1 MALEF
6 QAKAVP
12 TDVPDELMATSDVR
26 PVEETMATRFASLPI
41 EGRFD
46 AIRSMDGDDKMAL
59 LAGLVATMVDGTVF
73 AGGSPGERHRHFEQ
87 IAKAAEVDVSSRWTA
102 PIAVFDRMKRPA
114 LITLLRE
121 QVGDASA
128 SNCATIKKK
137 ADLTVNVSER
147 LPAKWL
153 PAQLIVGAFDQAD
166 LR

>member
-59 LAGLVATMVDGTVF
+59 LAGLVAPMVDGTVF
-73 AGGSPGERHRHFEQ
+73 ERGSPGDRHRHFAQ
-87 IAKAAEVDVSSRWTA
+87 IANAAKVDVSPRGTSVQASW
-102 PIAVFDRMKRPA
+102 
-114 LITLLRE
+114 RE
-121 QVGDASA
+121 RGCQ
-128 SNCATIKKK
+128 
-137 ADLTVNVSER
+137 
-147 LPAKWL
+147 
-153 PAQLIVGAFDQAD
+153 
-166 LR
+166 

>member
-87 IAKAAEVDVSSRWTA
+87 IAKAAEVDVSSRWRSEEHTSELQSLMR
-102 PIAVFDRMKRPA
+102 ISYAVFCLK
-114 LITLLRE
+114 
-121 QVGDASA
+121 
-128 SNCATIKKK
+128 
-137 ADLTVNVSER
+137 
-147 LPAKWL
+147 
-153 PAQLIVGAFDQAD
+153 
-166 LR
+166 